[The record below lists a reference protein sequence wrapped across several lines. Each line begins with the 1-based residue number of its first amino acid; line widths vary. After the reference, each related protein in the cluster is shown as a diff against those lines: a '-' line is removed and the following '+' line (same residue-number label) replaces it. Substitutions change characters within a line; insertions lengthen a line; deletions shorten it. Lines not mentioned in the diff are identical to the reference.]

1 MRLAVFFVAMTLA
14 TAIVASAQAPSRD
27 PAASAACSYLTK
39 EDAAAALGEAVT
51 GPQGNAAPAQ
61 KVSSCEYTGS
71 GIHRV
76 NVNVMGFDAAT
87 AGMYKAMCAQKTK
100 EGLTGLGDTTCW
112 YNDKHEELQ
121 VMKGLT
127 FFSIELRRSGDPT
140 DAIKTLARK
149 IYDRVKP

>member
-1 MRLAVFFVAMTLA
+1 MRMSGCFVLVLLA
-14 TAIVASAQAPSRD
+14 TASVASSQAPSRD

-51 GPQGNAAPAQ
+51 GPTAASVPAN

-71 GIHRV
+71 GIHTV
-76 NVNVMGFDAAT
+76 NVNVRVFDAST
-87 AGMYKAMCAQKTK
+87 AAVYKAMCAKKGK

-127 FFSIELRRSGDPT
+127 FFAIQLRRGGDPT
-140 DAIKTLARK
+140 DAIKALAKK

>member
-1 MRLAVFFVAMTLA
+1 MRLTVCFVSMTLV
-14 TAIVASAQAPSRD
+14 TALVASAQAPSKD

-51 GPQGNAAPAQ
+51 GPTAASVPAS

-76 NVNVMGFDAAT
+76 NVVVRGFDAST
-87 AGMYKAMCAQKTK
+87 AAVYKTKCAQKGK
-100 EGLTGLGDTTCW
+100 EGLTGLGDTACW

-127 FFSIELRRSGDPT
+127 FVSVQLRRSGDPT
-140 DAIKTLARK
+140 DAIKTLAK
-149 IYDRVKP
+149 KLFDRVKP

>member
-1 MRLAVFFVAMTLA
+1 MRLTVCFVAMTVV
-14 TAIVASAQAPSRD
+14 TALVASAQAPSKD

-51 GPQGNAAPAQ
+51 GPTAASVPAN

-76 NVNVMGFDAAT
+76 NVNLRGFDAST
-87 AGMYKAMCAQKTK
+87 AAIYKTLCAQKGK
-100 EGLTGLGDTTCW
+100 EGLTGLGDTACW
-112 YNDKHEELQ
+112 YSDKHEELQ

-140 DAIKTLARK
+140 DAIKTLAK
-149 IYDRVKP
+149 KLFDRVRS

>member
-1 MRLAVFFVAMTLA
+1 
-14 TAIVASAQAPSRD
+14 
-27 PAASAACSYLTK
+27 
-39 EDAAAALGEAVT
+39 
-51 GPQGNAAPAQ
+51 
-61 KVSSCEYTGS
+61 
-71 GIHRV
+71 
-76 NVNVMGFDAAT
+76 
-87 AGMYKAMCAQKTK
+87 MCAQKSK

>member
-1 MRLAVFFVAMTLA
+1 MRLSACFVAMTLT

-39 EDAAAALGEAVT
+39 EDASVALSEAVT
-51 GPQGNAAPAQ
+51 GPKGNSMPAE
-61 KVSSCEYTGS
+61 KVSTCEYSGS
-71 GIHRV
+71 GIHKV
-76 NVNVMGFDAAT
+76 TLNVMGLDASTT
-87 AGMYKAMCAQKTK
+87 AMYKAMCAQKGK
-100 EGLTGLGDTTCW
+100 QGLTGLGDTTCW

-127 FFSIELRRSGDPT
+127 FITIELRRGGDPT
-140 DAIKTLARK
+140 EAIKTLARK